1 MIKVNLLK
9 DQTARVRKTF
19 GDTTASRMGLIY
31 LAIFVLAAGG
41 MGTWYI
47 YLHKQIAAKTE
58 KRNELRVEEARLQ
71 ELQKEIEKFEEM
83 KRLRQSKIDVIET
96 LKENQT
102 GPVLLLNH
110 LIHSMP
116 RSGNIWLK
124 TLDQKADQIKVIG
137 YAQRDELIP
146 DFMVNL
152 ESTGFFKSVDL
163 ETIESE
169 NEAFRFS
176 LICMSKSFQQA
187 E

>member
-9 DQTARVRKTF
+9 DQTAKTHKAF
-19 GDTTASRMGLIY
+19 VSPTVSRIGLIY
-31 LAIFVLAAGG
+31 LAIFVLAVGG
-41 MGTWYI
+41 MGTWYF
-47 YLHKQIAAKTE
+47 YLSNQVASKTE

-71 ELQKEIEKFEEM
+71 ELQKEIEKYEEM
-83 KRLRQSKIDVIET
+83 KRVRQSKINVIET

-110 LIHSMP
+110 LIHSIP
-116 RSGNIWLK
+116 KTSNIWLT
-124 TLDQKADQIKVIG
+124 TLDQQADQIKLVG
-137 YAQRDELIP
+137 YTRRDELIP

-152 ESTGFFKSVDL
+152 EETGFFRSVDL

-169 NEAFRFS
+169 KEAFKFS
-176 LICMSKSFQQA
+176 LICMSKSFQLA